1 MSFRPPYE
9 FQWQNVALRKTI
21 YPFREKKLIDFL
33 LIYKEIDLWKTMKNA
48 PVDPKLAAELKQEHA
63 RLQNQLAGARSS
75 REASLKGLELVKQ
88 KHREA
93 LSSKTV
99 RELTYKKITVQSKL
113 SGLEAAMN
121 SIKRRLDWYT
131 QFAPDHPYHD
141 KFSRDYEVAKLAYDQ
156 ALTELK
162 TLEAAYAK
170 ELAPFESESKSLND
184 RFIAA
189 DAQIRQT
196 VDEIAR
202 LPLLDRNGEV
212 NQRGAVR
219 WLILKEDRQLNRYD
233 HNELLK
239 MVLDRFEA
247 EPGRFPKWL
256 QYMVIHFSGMRYQS
270 AHASWVEARDLL
282 ESLKIEEIKDKIS
295 AAVKADLDRDIASAL
310 SGLQKQ
316 RQVTSDPRAINL
328 IDRQVAALK
337 NTYTAQRSLLELQV
351 ASMSQEVC
359 ALPDRD
365 VLSRLKAMQS
375 QFPDWVW
382 REIVSRTD
390 LRLEI
395 KDMNWETQTTVDAQE
410 RWKVENSRWRSIL
423 AAWEN
428 KDVTAWRAKHAATLG
443 LIVTRAVCNE
453 VAEHIQHLRGLIPG
467 GGLTAKPD
475 WYLRNQSAL
484 PGKAYFKRPQTT
496 ADLKEGGSLLFL
508 GWVTSQPNAW
518 QIAKP
523 LTAVDILPAT
533 TREKTV
539 NRRDIV
545 KGKGDTWNY
554 RAEGGSYVRTAQ
566 PYITQVVTQP
576 GGRTNT
582 KEVRGPEIKEW
593 LRWTHEATIVE
604 VAEMADGAFVVTF
617 ETGQI
622 GINLRP
628 LGQII
633 NRWDVCVGYMPPN
646 PAPPPA
652 LASMLD
658 LKRILLL
665 KPAGQVGSQP
675 AISFSLSEAAEQAVE
690 PWSLPDIINHW
701 QMLTQRQKQVV
712 ALFCQGNSTR
722 QIAHRLGVAA
732 GTARSH
738 LSRAFNKFG
747 LDSRDELF
755 AVLADW
761 EFDRF
766 AEE

>member
-1 MSFRPPYE
+1 
-9 FQWQNVALRKTI
+9 
-21 YPFREKKLIDFL
+21 
-33 LIYKEIDLWKTMKNA
+33 
-48 PVDPKLAAELKQEHA
+48 
-63 RLQNQLAGARSS
+63 
-75 REASLKGLELVKQ
+75 
-88 KHREA
+88 
-93 LSSKTV
+93 
-99 RELTYKKITVQSKL
+99 
-113 SGLEAAMN
+113 
-121 SIKRRLDWYT
+121 
-131 QFAPDHPYHD
+131 
-141 KFSRDYEVAKLAYDQ
+141 
-156 ALTELK
+156 
-162 TLEAAYAK
+162 
-170 ELAPFESESKSLND
+170 
-184 RFIAA
+184 
-189 DAQIRQT
+189 
-196 VDEIAR
+196 
-202 LPLLDRNGEV
+202 
-212 NQRGAVR
+212 
-219 WLILKEDRQLNRYD
+219 
-233 HNELLK
+233 

-310 SGLQKQ
+310 SDLQKQ

-359 ALPDRD
+359 ALSDRD

-395 KDMNWETQTTVDAQE
+395 KDMNWETQTTIDAQE
-410 RWKVENSRWRSIL
+410 RWKAENSRWRSIL

-453 VAEHIQHLRGLIPG
+453 MAEHIQHLRGLIPG

-475 WYLRNQSAL
+475 WYLRNQSSL

-554 RAEGGSYVRTAQ
+554 RAEGGLLRT
-566 PYITQVVTQP
+566 
-576 GGRTNT
+576 
-582 KEVRGPEIKEW
+582 
-593 LRWTHEATIVE
+593 H
-604 VAEMADGAFVVTF
+604 
-617 ETGQI
+617 
-622 GINLRP
+622 
-628 LGQII
+628 
-633 NRWDVCVGYMPPN
+633 C
-646 PAPPPA
+646 PA
-652 LASMLD
+652 LYHPGSH
-658 LKRILLL
+658 
-665 KPAGQVGSQP
+665 PAGWANEHKGGARPRDQGM
-675 AISFSLSEAAEQAVE
+675 AA
-690 PWSLPDIINHW
+690 
-701 QMLTQRQKQVV
+701 
-712 ALFCQGNSTR
+712 
-722 QIAHRLGVAA
+722 
-732 GTARSH
+732 
-738 LSRAFNKFG
+738 
-747 LDSRDELF
+747 LDT
-755 AVLADW
+755 
-761 EFDRF
+761 
-766 AEE
+766 